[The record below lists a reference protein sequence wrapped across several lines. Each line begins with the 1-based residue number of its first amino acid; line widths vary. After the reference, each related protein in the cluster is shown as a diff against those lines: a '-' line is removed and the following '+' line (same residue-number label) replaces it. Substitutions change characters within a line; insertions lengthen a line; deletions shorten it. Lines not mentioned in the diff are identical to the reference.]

1 MGKMEKFGEN
11 GRMDWRGKRA
21 FLGLMSAFV
30 FETNTVS
37 FLTQKRKI
45 GDVLICENVERCF
58 VTCVI
63 V

>member
-1 MGKMEKFGEN
+1 MEMFGEN
-11 GRMDWRGKRA
+11 GRMNERGKRA
-21 FLGLMSAFV
+21 FLGLLSAFV

-45 GDVLICENVERCF
+45 GDILICENMERRF

-63 V
+63 I